1 MHTLEADDPEAP
13 VVVVNG
19 YSVFGNIE
27 AKPKRGKLIAD
38 LHQTGCAS
46 GSDS

>member
-1 MHTLEADDPEAP
+1 MDTLEAEHPEAP

-27 AKPKRGKLIAD
+27 AKPKRGKRIAD
-38 LHQTGCAS
+38 LHGRLRKHL
-46 GSDS
+46 DS